1 MRAPLRS
8 PISYHRR
15 LVLTLLAALVTLPFL
30 ANAHAQSPTF
40 GVAVV
45 PFTGGWP
52 HGMLTVSVP
61 FYTYESNEG
70 PVVFAGRLDVSAPVN
85 LSALPR
91 IGLSGTGTFTSH
103 DMFQPFF
110 GVGAALGWAGP
121 ADAQYV
127 YVTPTLLAG
136 LRVPLPGVWAVRLD
150 AIVGPL
156 AGVFSLGLGVDIALR

>member
-1 MRAPLRS
+1 MRAPLLHYR
-8 PISYHRR
+8 RR
-15 LVLTLLAALVTLPFL
+15 LLTLLVALAALPVL
-30 ANAHAQSPTF
+30 AGAHAQSPTF
-40 GVAVV
+40 GVAVI

-61 FYTYESNEG
+61 FYTFESNEG

-85 LSALPR
+85 LSAMPR
-91 IGLSGTGTFTSH
+91 IGLSGTGMFTSH

-121 ADAQYV
+121 SEAQYV

-136 LRVPLPGVWAVRLD
+136 LRVPLPGAWSVRLD

-156 AGVFSLGLGVDIALR
+156 AGVFSVGLGVDIALW

>member
-1 MRAPLRS
+1 MRAPLPYYR
-8 PISYHRR
+8 RR
-15 LVLTLLAALVTLPFL
+15 LLALIVALATLPVL
-30 ANAHAQSPTF
+30 AGAHAQSPTF
-40 GVAVV
+40 GVAVI

-52 HGMLTVSVP
+52 HGMLTLSVP
-61 FYTYESNEG
+61 FYTFESNEG

-91 IGLSGTGTFTSH
+91 ICLSSTGLFTSH

-110 GVGAALGWAGP
+110 GVVAALGWAGP
-121 ADAQYV
+121 SEAQYV

-136 LRVPLPGVWAVRLD
+136 LRVPLPGAWSVRLD

-156 AGVFSLGLGVDIALR
+156 AGVYSVGIGVDIALW

>member
-8 PISYHRR
+8 PISYYRR
-15 LVLTLLAALVTLPFL
+15 RVLAVLATLTLLAGAY
-30 ANAHAQSPTF
+30 AQSPTF

-70 PVVFAGRLDVSAPVN
+70 PVVFAGRLDLSAPVN

-121 ADAQYV
+121 PDAQYV

-136 LRVPLPGVWAVRLD
+136 LKVPLPGVWAVRLD

-156 AGVFSLGLGVDIALR
+156 AGVYSVSVGVDIALW

>member
-150 AIVGPL
+150 AIAGPL

>member
-1 MRAPLRS
+1 MRAPLPYYR
-8 PISYHRR
+8 RR
-15 LVLTLLAALVTLPFL
+15 LLALIVALATLPVL
-30 ANAHAQSPTF
+30 AGAHAQSPTF
-40 GVAVV
+40 GVAVI

-52 HGMLTVSVP
+52 HGMLTLSVP

-85 LSALPR
+85 LSAMPR
-91 IGLSGTGTFTSH
+91 IGLSGTGMFTSH

-121 ADAQYV
+121 SEAQYV

-136 LRVPLPGVWAVRLD
+136 LRVPLPGAWSVRLD

-156 AGVFSLGLGVDIALR
+156 AGVYSVGIGVDIALW

>member
-1 MRAPLRS
+1 MRAHHLHYR
-8 PISYHRR
+8 RR
-15 LVLTLLAALVTLPFL
+15 LLALLVALAALPAL
-30 ANAHAQSPTF
+30 ASAQAQSPTF
-40 GVAVV
+40 GVAVI

-52 HGMLTVSVP
+52 HGMLTLSVP
-61 FYTYESNEG
+61 FYTFESNEG

-91 IGLSGTGTFTSH
+91 IGLSSTGMFTSH

-121 ADAQYV
+121 SEAQSV
-127 YVTPTLLAG
+127 SVPPTLLAG
-136 LRVPLPGVWAVRLD
+136 LRVPLPGAWSVRLD

-156 AGVFSLGLGVDIALR
+156 AGVYSVGIGVDIALW